1 MQCLRCNTQNED
13 GTKFCKNCGKNVT
26 DRPSNHNT
34 NSKFSDTLLIIFLA
48 LTFFSAL
55 AQFAIQTRVDNWYE
69 GPTKYIQAS
78 LWILQ
83 NLSFILVPLSIKDT
97 TLKIVGLIFTAV
109 MIIYWIY
116 GNVEFMTR

>member
-1 MQCLRCNTQNED
+1 MQCLRCNTQNDD
-13 GTKFCKNCGKNVT
+13 GAKFCKNCGKNIT
-26 DRPSNHNT
+26 YGPSNDNT
-34 NSKFSDTLLIIFLA
+34 NSKFSDTLLTIFLA

>member
-1 MQCLRCNTQNED
+1 MQCLRCNTQNDD
-13 GTKFCKNCGKNVT
+13 GAKFCKNCGKNIT
-26 DRPSNHNT
+26 YRPSNNNT